1 MGPVYFQ
8 LANCTQYLIDG
19 HYNWVPVWWFW
30 APANGNPRFLPSG
43 SSPRS
48 FGSNCHDT
56 AEKDGITP
64 LLSKLTGMCYEVAN
78 GLFNSLVAIEHFAAS

>member
-1 MGPVYFQ
+1 MGPVYFW
-8 LANCTQYLIDG
+8 LDNCTQYHSGG

-30 APANGNPRFLPSG
+30 APANGNPRFLPSV

-48 FGSNCHDT
+48 CGSRCHDI

-64 LLSKLTGMCYEVAN
+64 LLPKLAGMYYEVAN
-78 GLFNSLVAIEHFAAS
+78 GLFNSLGAIEHFATS